1 VTYNEQKNC
10 ITLYTSIFMITT
22 LSKANLNLYNRIYPE
37 D

>member
-1 VTYNEQKNC
+1 
-10 ITLYTSIFMITT
+10 MITT